1 MLGRF
6 GLLVAKVS
14 ESNDSP
20 KKSIEARLR
29 EDVSAIMTNPL
40 SADLHLQYASDAAIA
55 GLHFLAFAE
64 FKSAQYLRGDKPR
77 TAGTGHAV
85 PDVANLS
92 HNQYFRFSSLARE
105 IKSTAG
111 AMNVS
116 VLDVGGGDGRLACFI
131 PNLLYC
137 LAEPTTNGI
146 SGTKLPFGDLSFDY
160 VVCCHVLEHIPAG
173 DRYAFLD
180 QLLSKAQRGVILLNP
195 FFIEG
200 THPEEG
206 TRLVFDITK
215 AEWAKEHL
223 ECALPRVEE
232 IEAYAKTRG
241 LQCSIKPNG
250 SITTTM
256 ALVFMDHFA
265 KEAGRYEDWEK
276 VNAFFNT
283 KFIDI
288 LDSPDS
294 PTAHLVHLARS

>member
-6 GLLVAKVS
+6 GLQVAKVS

-20 KKSIEARLR
+20 EESIQARLR
-29 EDVSAIMTNPL
+29 EDVRAIMTNPL
-40 SADLHLQYASDAAIA
+40 SADLHLQYASDAAMA

-64 FKSAQYLRGDKPR
+64 FKSAQFLRADNRG
-77 TAGTGHAV
+77 ASGTRLV
-85 PDVANLS
+85 PEVANLS
-92 HNQYFRFSSLARE
+92 HNQYFRYSSLARE
-105 IKSTAG
+105 IRSSAG
-111 AMNVS
+111 GMNVS

-131 PNLLYC
+131 PDLRYC

-146 SGTKLPFGDLSFDY
+146 SGTKLPFADLSFDY
-160 VVCCHVLEHIPAG
+160 VVSCHVLEHIPAQ

-180 QLLSKAQRGVILLNP
+180 QLLRKAKREVILLNP

-200 THPEEG
+200 TYPEEA
-206 TRLVFDITK
+206 TQLVFDITK

-223 ECALPRVEE
+223 ECALPGIVD
-232 IEAYAKTRG
+232 IEAYAKARG

-250 SITTTM
+250 SMTTTM

-283 KFIDI
+283 RFIDI
-288 LDSPDS
+288 LDSPDA